1 MINLLLFID
10 FKKAF
15 DMIDQSLLLF
25 KLGNYGLSNNAL
37 KLMAHYFCDR
47 FQMTV
52 VNGIESKFLRMKLG
66 VPQGS
71 VLGPLLFIIFYQR
84 FAIFPN

>member
-1 MINLLLFID
+1 
-10 FKKAF
+10 
-15 DMIDQSLLLF
+15 MIDQSLLLY
-25 KLGNYGLSNNAL
+25 KLGNYGLSNFAL
-37 KLMAHYFCDR
+37 KLMAHYFFDR